1 MEGQVPQATDPKG
14 PGCQPLLA
22 EAGQQ
27 GLHQLQ
33 ITGLEQGPVQHHA
46 HPSARLLAP
55 VVGQGVGLG
64 NGDGGGNPVAGQ
76 QVVQAPQHRSHV
88 AGAALPQ
95 AVADGQGQLGIGR
108 AEAGQGFGLVL
119 GAGHHEQLTPRPG
132 CPGPQLLQAVAPV
145 APAPQEP
152 HQHDLGLRQAGA
164 DVMVDHRRMGQGLEV
179 QAPHGTGEEL
189 GLVRQ
194 QGGQA
199 RQIAISAAEQHD
211 GGAGLLHENG
221 PLLGAGAARNRR

>member
-1 MEGQVPQATDPKG
+1 MQGQVPQATDPKG
-14 PGCQPLLA
+14 PRCQPLFA

-33 ITGLEQGPVQHHA
+33 ITGLQEGPVEHHT
-46 HPSARLLAP
+46 HPGARLLAP

-64 NGDGGGNPVAGQ
+64 NGDGGGYPVAYQ
-76 QVVQAPQHRSHV
+76 QVVQATQHGGHV
-88 AGAALPQ
+88 AGATLPQ

-108 AEAGQGFGLVL
+108 AEAGQGFSLVL

-132 CPGPQLLQAVAPV
+132 CPGPQLLQAIAPV
-145 APAPQEP
+145 APAPEEP

-164 DVMVDHRRMGQGLEV
+164 DVVVDHRRMGQGLEV
-179 QAPHGTGEEL
+179 QAPQRTGEEL
-189 GLVRQ
+189 GLVGQ

-199 RQIAISAAEQHD
+199 RQIAISAAE
-211 GGAGLLHENG
+211 
-221 PLLGAGAARNRR
+221 